1 MVLGNYELTF
11 FGPRHAAP
19 SSRYGIGEGANAVLG
34 RGDLY
39 GETPAPPEEYRDALK
54 TRGEKSRPDRRLDV
68 REGLARGAPCSLG
81 DIHPRL
87 VTFTRAA
94 FGYRAGRTL
103 PERAGR
109 CACQG
114 LDPLAF
120 GTFSAVVYFLIV
132 ITQVIV
138 SPIPAGPVTFAGAV
152 IFGVPQGLALSM
164 AGSVVGSALVFAAAR
179 RWCQPLVMRLVGE
192 ETFYKYAGRLD
203 REGWWLLAIL
213 LVPFMPDDAAC
224 ALAGLSAISFRRFLV
239 FVVVGRLPGATLT
252 ALLASDLLTR
262 SVAGWI
268 VVGMVLVALLV
279 LGFVYRKPLESWILR
294 RADEGQNP
302 SGSYGESKGESSR

>member
-1 MVLGNYELTF
+1 MVRHQLHQRSTEMHSRHVAKRVDLTGASTSGRVWLAALLAALGTF
-11 FGPRHAAP
+11 ILVWLLSPGLR
-19 SSRYGIGEGANAVLG
+19 SDIGQVALFLSA
-34 RGDLY
+34 
-39 GETPAPPEEYRDALK
+39 RDAAH
-54 TRGEKSRPDRRLDV
+54 V
-68 REGLARGAPCSLG
+68 RDWILS
-81 DIHPRL
+81 
-87 VTFTRAA
+87 
-94 FGYRAGRTL
+94 
-103 PERAGR
+103 
-109 CACQG
+109 
-114 LDPLAF
+114 F

-179 RWCQPLVMRLVGE
+179 RWGQPLVMRLVGE

>member
-1 MVLGNYELTF
+1 MHSRHVAKRVDLTGASTSGRVWLAALLAALGTFILVWLLSPGLRSDMGQVALVLS
-11 FGPRHAAP
+11 A
-19 SSRYGIGEGANAVLG
+19 
-34 RGDLY
+34 
-39 GETPAPPEEYRDALK
+39 RDAAH
-54 TRGEKSRPDRRLDV
+54 V
-68 REGLARGAPCSLG
+68 RDWILS
-81 DIHPRL
+81 
-87 VTFTRAA
+87 
-94 FGYRAGRTL
+94 
-103 PERAGR
+103 
-109 CACQG
+109 
-114 LDPLAF
+114 F
-120 GTFSAVVYFLIV
+120 GTFSVVVYFLIV